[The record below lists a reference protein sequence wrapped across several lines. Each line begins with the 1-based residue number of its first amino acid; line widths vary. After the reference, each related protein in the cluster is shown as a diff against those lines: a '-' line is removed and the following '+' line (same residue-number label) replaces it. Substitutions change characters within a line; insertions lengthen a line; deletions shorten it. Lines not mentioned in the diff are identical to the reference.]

1 MKKYKGIYKKII
13 SVSLAVMMA
22 FSMEVIPAGNSS
34 VVEAAVSTTPLE
46 LDITISGNKSTV
58 TWENIQDAEG
68 YNVYRADSRYGKYT
82 KINSSIVTKTKY
94 EYNGKGYFK
103 VAAVIGGKEKNKSE
117 AISEDIKL
125 FGENVYIFDENDN
138 QEEVQNI
145 VYDIYDQ
152 QEAAQFGSGRYA
164 LLFKPGTYST
174 QVNVG
179 FYTQVAGL
187 GKLPTDTTLEPT
199 TDSQGNKIGGLEC
212 GAYWWPMTNGHVGY
226 NATLN
231 FWRSAENLQVN
242 NDVMWAVSQAVSL
255 RRMQINGKL
264 TLHHLGG
271 WSSGGFLA
279 DSNVKGNTE
288 SGSQQQWLS
297 RNTSWNSWTG
307 ENWNMVFVGIADG
320 KAPTKEWPEH
330 AYTVVENTPVI
341 REKPFLTV
349 DDNDNYGVFVPEL
362 RKNAKDVSWK
372 DGAKGET
379 VSMDQFYVAKPDVD
393 TADTINTALA
403 KGKHLIFTP
412 GIYKIDKPIKV
423 TKANTI
429 VLGLGLATLESTNG
443 NSCMEISDV
452 DGVKVS
458 GLLFDAGEKMSEV
471 LLRVGETGSKND
483 HSANPTSISDVYI
496 RIGGEHVGKAETSMI
511 INSNHVIGDN
521 FWIWRA
527 DHGTGAAWDTNVT
540 KNGLVVNG
548 DNVTIYA
555 LMVEHYHEYQT
566 LWKGNGGQV
575 FFYQSEIPYD
585 IPNQESWMSH
595 DGTVNGY
602 ASYKVEDNVT
612 SHNLYGAGIYSY
624 HRDATVDLHSA
635 IEIPDA
641 AKVQVT
647 HACSVMLAGHPGISH
662 VVNNAGGSVT
672 IAGDRQTISEY
683 ADNVAAPEILPGTG
697 FYYNNKD
704 VTITSATSGAKIY
717 YTTDGTEPSA
727 TNGILYTKPFTLEQG
742 QHTVKAIAIKAGK
755 TNSYVTSEVITV
767 GNALYGKKA
776 TASSKSTDAGKAIDG
791 SMSTRWQADVEVP
804 QWLMIDLEKEYELS
818 SFYISWETA
827 AASKYT
833 IEVSQDGK
841 EWKSVYEVTNGAKG
855 HSIHDTITKA
865 KARYV
870 RVYITERATQYGAS
884 IYEFQIYGKATT
896 EIELPD
902 APMTVQG
909 NALSDTR
916 AEINWDTVKEA
927 DSYNVYRAVGTTGG
941 YRKINTEPVKET
953 KFTDSGLSNNVYL
966 YKVTAVNTAGESLKS
981 SSFATVNLSKDDEPA
996 RPIETTVTEEEEYKR
1011 NIVRASVT
1019 GIRDSGYLYTGKAI
1033 VPTISVC
1040 YAGKELAENT
1050 DYTVEYKDNI
1060 YPGKA
1065 MMIITGKGKY
1075 TGTKNVE
1082 FDIVESDVPVVRP
1095 TETSTAV
1102 ITDQI
1107 IATTEKSQETTKKTD
1122 KVRPPK
1128 KVKKLR
1134 LKKVVS
1140 GMAVI
1145 TWKLNKKSEQVRG
1158 YQIVY
1163 ATSKNFKKNVKKK
1176 TVSYKKF
1183 KKAKR
1188 TYKLKRL
1195 KMGKAYYVKVRAFK
1209 KVHGVKI
1216 YSRFRKMKKFK
1227 AI

>member
-1 MKKYKGIYKKII
+1 MKKFNGILKKII
-13 SVSLAVMMA
+13 SISLALVMI
-22 FSMEVIPAGNSS
+22 FSTGFTLTSKMEVVKAAASTVPQTLDIITSG
-34 VVEAAVSTTPLE
+34 EAA
-46 LDITISGNKSTV
+46 TI
-58 TWENIQDAEG
+58 TWEPVQGAEG
-68 YNVYRADSRYGKYT
+68 YNIYHADSRYGEYK
-82 KINSSIVTKTKY
+82 KINDKTVTTT
-94 EYNGKGYFK
+94 EYRNSQKGYYK
-103 VAAVIGGKEKNKSE
+103 VSAVIDGKEESKSE

-125 FGENVYIFDENDN
+125 FGKNVYIFDENDS

-145 VYDIYDQ
+145 VYDIYDK

-164 LLFKPGTYST
+164 LFFKPGTYST

-187 GKLPTDTTLEPT
+187 GKLPTDTTLQPT

-279 DSNVKGNTE
+279 DSNVNGNTE

-307 ENWNMVFVGIADG
+307 ENWNMVFVGIAQG

-330 AYTVVENTPVI
+330 AYTVVENTPVV
-341 REKPFLTV
+341 REKLFLTV
-349 DDNDNYGVFVPEL
+349 DENDNYGVFVPEL
-362 RKNAKDVSWK
+362 RKDSKDVSWK

-379 VSMDQFYVAKPDVD
+379 VSIDKFYVAKPDVD
-393 TADTINTALA
+393 SADSINKALA
-403 KGKHLIFTP
+403 EGKHLLLTP
-412 GIYKIDKPIKV
+412 GIYKLDKSIKV
-423 TKANTI
+423 TNPDTI

-452 DGVKVS
+452 DGVKVA
-458 GLLFDAGEKMSEV
+458 GILFDAGEKSSEV
-471 LLRVGETGSKND
+471 LLRVGETGSKKD

-496 RIGGEHVGKAETSMI
+496 RVGGEHVGKAETSMI
-511 INSNHVIGDN
+511 INSNNVIGDN

-527 DHGTGAAWDTNVT
+527 DHGEGAAWDTNVT
-540 KNGLVVNG
+540 KNGLIVNG

-566 LWKGNGGQV
+566 VWNGNEGQV

-585 IPNQESWMSH
+585 VPNQESWMSH
-595 DGTVNGY
+595 DGAVNGF
-602 ASYKVEDNVT
+602 ASYKVSDNVT
-612 SHNLYGAGIYSY
+612 SHELYGAGIYSY

-635 IEIPDA
+635 IEIPDSTN
-641 AKVQVT
+641 VRVT

-672 IAGDRQTISEY
+672 VAGDRQTISEY

-704 VTITSATSGAKIY
+704 VTITTTTDGAKII
-717 YTTDGTEPSA
+717 YTTDGTEPSEN
-727 TNGILYTKPFTLEQG
+727 NGTVYTKPFTLEAG
-742 QHTVKAIAIKAGK
+742 QHTVKAIAIKQGK
-755 TNSYVTSEVITV
+755 TNSYVTSEVISV

-827 AASKYT
+827 SASQYT

-841 EWKSVYEVTNGAKG
+841 EWTSVYEVTNGAKG
-855 HSIHDTITKA
+855 HSIHDTITKT

-884 IYEFQIYGKATT
+884 IYEFQIYGKPTT
-896 EIELPD
+896 EIEVPD
-902 APMTVQG
+902 APMIVNG
-909 NALSDTR
+909 DILSETK
-916 AEINWDTVKEA
+916 AEITWDQVKEA
-927 DSYNVYRAVGTTGG
+927 DSYNVYRAIGTTGG
-941 YRKINTEPVKET
+941 YRKINTAPITET
-953 KFTDSGLSNNVYL
+953 KFTDINLSNNIYL
-966 YKVTAVNTAGESLKS
+966 YKVTAVNEAGESLKS
-981 SSFATVNLSKDDEPA
+981 SSFATVNLSKDDDIQ
-996 RPIETTVTEEEEYKR
+996 RPVETSLSDEDVYIR
-1011 NIVRASVT
+1011 DLSRASVS
-1019 GIRDSGYLYTGKAI
+1019 GISDSGYPYTGKAI
-1033 VPTISVC
+1033 TPAITVLYS
-1040 YAGKELAENT
+1040 GKELVENQ
-1050 DYTVEYKDNI
+1050 DYTATYTNNI

-1065 MMIITGKGKY
+1065 TLTISGKGKY
-1075 TGTKNVE
+1075 GGNKKIE
-1082 FDIVESDVPVVRP
+1082 FNIVESDIPVVKP
-1095 TETSTAV
+1095 TETKVSNNDKINV
-1102 ITDQI
+1102 
-1107 IATTEKSQETTKKTD
+1107 TTKNND
-1122 KVRPPK
+1122 KGTIKVKRPT

-1134 LKKVVS
+1134 LKKVTSKV
-1140 GMAVI
+1140 AVI
-1145 TWKLNKKSEQVRG
+1145 SWKLSKKSEKVKG

-1163 ATSKNFKKNVKKK
+1163 STNKKFRKNVKKK
-1176 TVSYKKF
+1176 NVSYKKF
-1183 KKAKR
+1183 KKLKK
-1188 TYKLKRL
+1188 TYKIKNLKS
-1195 KMGKAYYVKVRAFK
+1195 GKAYYVKVRAYK
-1209 KVHGVKI
+1209 KVNGIKI
-1216 YSRFRKMKKFK
+1216 YGKFKKMKKFK
-1227 AI
+1227 ATK